1 MALEFIQN
9 HDKLKEAEKLFQDA
23 IDLDN
28 QFIEAYAYLG
38 MVYRWMN
45 QYQKAERQLEAAL
58 ELAKKDYNDPG
69 LVTVYNFLGILYR
82 SWRNYTK
89 AIISFEKGIEKV
101 IYLQDRLTEM
111 ENIGLK
117 Y

>member
-1 MALEFIQN
+1 MEMPEHIERYFTYEMTDNAKANEKYIKGKMALEFIQN

-45 QYQKAERQLEAAL
+45 QYQKAERQ
-58 ELAKKDYNDPG
+58 
-69 LVTVYNFLGILYR
+69 
-82 SWRNYTK
+82 
-89 AIISFEKGIEKV
+89 
-101 IYLQDRLTEM
+101 
-111 ENIGLK
+111 
-117 Y
+117 